1 MMLSS
6 LKKVA
11 VVVGF
16 SAVSANAM
24 AETATD
30 TIEVYAGLAPAL
42 ELTCSDVHFGVWH
55 VPTGNRGGAT
65 NITLTREND
74 ALAGDNAGRMA
85 LSENTAFNGPQAGSC
100 NVTGSSATTGNG
112 QAILVG
118 ESPQQTVSGTLAA
131 IANVSDYKFGTIS
144 IPSGGAGTMAYTLG
158 VSNRHPPISE
168 TGTAS
173 FSIVGVLT
181 IPNNITSDWFG
192 GYKSSAPH
200 LVQFDDFVDN

>member
-1 MMLSS
+1 MHKNLNI
-6 LKKVA
+6 VA
-11 VVVGF
+11 LATCLVGF
-16 SAVSANAM
+16 SSSSS

-42 ELTCSDVHFGVWH
+42 ELSCTDVHFGVWR

-65 NITLTREND
+65 NITLTRQND

-85 LSENTAFNGPQAGSC
+85 LSENPAFNGPQAGSC

-131 IANVSDYKFGTIS
+131 IADVSDYKFGTIA
-144 IPSGGAGTMAYTLG
+144 IPGGGAGTMAYTLG
-158 VSNRHPPISE
+158 VSNRTPPISE

-200 LVQFDDFVDN
+200 AVQFDDFVDN